1 MKYFIIDIS
10 SIAITILYIISL
22 IKVNQILLRK
32 HKLKPFQLRK
42 IFHIALGLIVIP
54 VLLIVHSPFI
64 GIVNFIILFALNFK
78 GNEKNF
84 KKLNN
89 KAKIIFILLNILT
102 VLMVL
107 SLWLK
112 GKIIGII
119 FSVLA
124 MSFGDGLAGYI
135 GRFYGFSI
143 MGKKTLTGSLAHF
156 SVVFVIL
163 SYSLIILHNYNLLNL
178 SIVLFFSIAATL
190 LEFKIK
196 GIYDNIALILIYL
209 IMFSLI

>member
-1 MKYFIIDIS
+1 
-10 SIAITILYIISL
+10 
-22 IKVNQILLRK
+22 
-32 HKLKPFQLRK
+32 
-42 IFHIALGLIVIP
+42 
-54 VLLIVHSPFI
+54 
-64 GIVNFIILFALNFK
+64 
-78 GNEKNF
+78 
-84 KKLNN
+84 
-89 KAKIIFILLNILT
+89 
-102 VLMVL
+102 MVL